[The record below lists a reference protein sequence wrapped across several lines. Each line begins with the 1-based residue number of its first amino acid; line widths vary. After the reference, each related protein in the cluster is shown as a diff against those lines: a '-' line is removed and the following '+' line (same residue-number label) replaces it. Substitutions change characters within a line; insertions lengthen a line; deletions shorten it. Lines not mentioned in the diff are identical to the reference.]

1 MVAHRLT
8 TAARADRIVV
18 MDGGRIVEQ
27 GTHEELLA
35 AGRPVRGALAG
46 RGAQPG
52 RVRRYRRRCPARTG
66 DIGAVLPDSGQKLGI
81 SAADRGTIAP
91 VSAATRPGDL
101 HADLVDHLARSTPL
115 SPAEAAR
122 VVAEVVG
129 YFAEPVPDF
138 VRRRHAELK
147 LRGLTNDVIFARSG
161 PSWRRGG
168 SRAPAADR
176 PTAAPHRVRLN
187 DPRLVPV
194 ASVAPGRTSSMCGI
208 VGYVGAQDAA
218 PILLEGLGRLEYRG
232 YDSAGLAVV
241 APRRAQGAQGQ
252 RPGAPTWPPTCRPG
266 SRARP
271 ASGTPAGPPTA
282 SRPPENAHPHTDAAG
297 RIAVV
302 HNGIIEN
309 ADELR
314 AKLTADG
321 VEFTS
326 QTDTETVA
334 HLVAAAFAAGA
345 ADLEQA
351 VRQALRQVVGA
362 YGLAVLDAEH
372 PDRIVVARNGSPV
385 LLGVGEQGDVRRLR
399 RGRAVGY
406 TRQVVYLDDG
416 ELATI
421 TAGGYRTFTLDDR
434 STAKSPSTIDWDV
447 VGAEIGDHAHFL
459 IKEIN
464 EQPRAI
470 KRALSG
476 RIDERFDTAHLGGLN
491 LTVREAREFRRVKIL
506 GCGSACYAGD
516 LGAQLIEDLA
526 RMPATAEAASEFRY
540 RNPVVEPDTLYVAV
554 SQSGETIDTLAAVQE
569 LQRKGGRVIG
579 IINVVGSTIAR
590 QVDGGIYLHA
600 GPEMSV
606 AATKSFTSTVT
617 AFALLALH
625 LGRIRDLSPT
635 EGAADHR
642 RAERAARPDRR
653 DPRAGGRDRRRRQ
666 GDRAEQQRA
675 VRRPPPR
682 LAGGPRGRA
691 EAQGDLLRARRGLPV
706 GGAQARPAGAGQPG
720 AADGRDRPG
729 RRPAGQEHLDAVGD
743 QGAAAAR

>member
-1 MVAHRLT
+1 
-8 TAARADRIVV
+8 
-18 MDGGRIVEQ
+18 
-27 GTHEELLA
+27 
-35 AGRPVRGALAG
+35 
-46 RGAQPG
+46 
-52 RVRRYRRRCPARTG
+52 
-66 DIGAVLPDSGQKLGI
+66 
-81 SAADRGTIAP
+81 
-91 VSAATRPGDL
+91 
-101 HADLVDHLARSTPL
+101 
-115 SPAEAAR
+115 
-122 VVAEVVG
+122 
-129 YFAEPVPDF
+129 
-138 VRRRHAELK
+138 
-147 LRGLTNDVIFARSG
+147 
-161 PSWRRGG
+161 
-168 SRAPAADR
+168 
-176 PTAAPHRVRLN
+176 
-187 DPRLVPV
+187 
-194 ASVAPGRTSSMCGI
+194 MCGI
-208 VGYVGAQDAA
+208 VGYVGSQDAA

-241 APRRAQGAQGQ
+241 ARGGLKVRKVNGRVADLAADLP
-252 RPGAPTWPPTCRPG
+252 
-266 SRARP
+266 ARFK
-271 ASGTPAGPPTA
+271 GTPGIGHTRWATHGEPT
-282 SRPPENAHPHTDAAG
+282 PENAHPHTDAAG

-362 YGLAVLDAEH
+362 YGLAILDAEH

-385 LLGVGEQGDVRRLR
+385 LLGVGDKEMFVASDVAALI
-399 RGRAVGY
+399 GY

-421 TAGGYRTFTLDDR
+421 TAGGYRTYTLDDR
-434 STAKSPSTIDWDV
+434 SVAKSPSTIDWDV

-491 LTVREAREFRRVKIL
+491 LSVREAREIKRVKIL

-635 EGAADHR
+635 EGRRIIAGLNALPEQIAEIIALEDEIAGVAKEIAPSNSVLFVGRRRGWPVAREGAQKLKEISYVHAEAYPSAELKHGPLALVNPELPTVAIVPDDDLLDKNTSTLSEIKARKGPVIAIAHRELPTELADRTVVIPRNEPELDPILLSVPLQILAYHAAV
-642 RAERAARPDRR
+642 AL
-653 DPRAGGRDRRRRQ
+653 GRD
-666 GDRAEQQRA
+666 
-675 VRRPPPR
+675 V
-682 LAGGPRGRA
+682 
-691 EAQGDLLRARRGLPV
+691 
-706 GGAQARPAGAGQPG
+706 
-720 AADGRDRPG
+720 DRP
-729 RRPAGQEHLDAVGD
+729 RNLAKSVTVE
-743 QGAAAAR
+743 